1 MSPKVYVNKKGKFIM
16 VQGKRVYLD
25 SKLTKKELS
34 GIYNL
39 LLKKM
44 KPKQKIKNTAKAI
57 VNITNPKPQR
67 RRRRPAQTRAQGST
81 IDPANRVVVS
91 STKPSIDR
99 GLEDKL
105 NNLQNQL
112 GSLLITQKQEAPPAI
127 VDYSQ
132 MPEQVRLAAL
142 QRDPLL
148 QGQVL
153 TKTQEQLAI
162 KYGVLDRYLEF
173 DEQRQQERLQK
184 DLERQQREQIE
195 REQQEQQELQKK
207 EYEDEI
213 HKYNSLQR
221 ELKKK
226 AYEDELQKYNPLQRD
241 LVDQREQEKQGETK
255 RKIYEINRTKQ
266 NMDYFNM
273 NSSRENNKSY

>member
-44 KPKQKIKNTAKAI
+44 KPKQKITNTAKAI

-153 TKTQEQLAI
+153 TKTQERQLAI

-226 AYEDELQKYNPLQRD
+226 AYEDEFQKYNSLQRD
-241 LVDQREQEKQGETK
+241 LDQREQE
-255 RKIYEINRTKQ
+255 NRERQKEKF
-266 NMDYFNM
+266 M
-273 NSSRENNKSY
+273 K